1 MKHLKLFNN
10 FVNEELHEAAD
21 AGDRIKNLNA
31 KIDAL
36 RDKLTAAKDFEEKNK
51 IQDRIKTAMQALSD
65 IKKSHSIKEESQ
77 ISKEMVKKLPTEA
90 QKRLAQNIKGNSSL
104 SKINEGAHGMAT
116 KILQSVV
123 DGDSSRA
130 EGTKMSK
137 ELAQHFIDWI
147 RTSPYGK
154 KNGNLP
160 LDMLVKASFNWGIE
174 RGLDPKLKS
183 ELAGLQET
191 VNEGS
196 FHVALYKARNEGAKE
211 FEFKGQKFPVHPN
224 KGEVEMID
232 EEDEKVDEGVVSIK
246 GGRILAHKVLNKLV
260 DMDIIPVKKKSEE
273 AVEAVASVL
282 ATTSMAESVNEGFE
296 VIYTNQNV
304 RGSKKFSDRSK
315 AMSFAKELIAQGA
328 NEVDVFNAGGNF
340 NSSADTGAVIAWYGN
355 GTYMDNMSKKDPKLA
370 AKRID
375 ESELN
380 EGAVKKFESD
390 IASMVKNIKSG
401 YGWIDPEYIEET
413 WDNIATSIDFGIA
426 AEEICNRL
434 IKAGLVYFPDDKDA
448 EEKGKQVKNYSEIA
462 KLVESLNEGAVQIAG
477 KNKPSGAKVL
487 ATIIV
492 DDLMKK
498 DYLKPGADKV
508 KSYLV
513 DDIQDVIMNNTF

>member
-1 MKHLKLFNN
+1 MKHLKLFNS
-10 FVNEELHEAAD
+10 FVNEELENENLNEDWGSSDQAIMNKAIHKDMGNPSKFPSPFDDKLRSAAAD
-21 AGDRIKNLNA
+21 AVDFWFDEWPEYKRDREGLIDNA
-31 KIDAL
+31 IRAYY
-36 RDKLTAAKDFEEKNK
+36 RSYFP
-51 IQDRIKTAMQALSD
+51 
-65 IKKSHSIKEESQ
+65 KEF
-77 ISKEMVKKLPTEA
+77 A
-90 QKRLAQNIKGNSSL
+90 GF
-104 SKINEGAHGMAT
+104 
-116 KILQSVV
+116 
-123 DGDSSRA
+123 
-130 EGTKMSK
+130 TKM
-137 ELAQHFIDWI
+137 F
-147 RTSPYGK
+147 
-154 KNGNLP
+154 
-160 LDMLVKASFNWGIE
+160 
-174 RGLDPKLKS
+174 S
-183 ELAGLQET
+183 ESVG
-191 VNEGS
+191 VIS
-196 FHVALYKARNEGAKE
+196 
-211 FEFKGQKFPVHPN
+211 
-224 KGEVEMID
+224 
-232 EEDEKVDEGVVSIK
+232 EGVVSIK

-282 ATTSMAESVNEGFE
+282 ATTSMAESVFEGFE

-370 AKRID
+370 AKKID

-380 EGAVKKFESD
+380 EG
-390 IASMVKNIKSG
+390 M
-401 YGWIDPEYIEET
+401 
-413 WDNIATSIDFGIA
+413 
-426 AEEICNRL
+426 
-434 IKAGLVYFPDDKDA
+434 
-448 EEKGKQVKNYSEIA
+448 
-462 KLVESLNEGAVQIAG
+462 VQIAG